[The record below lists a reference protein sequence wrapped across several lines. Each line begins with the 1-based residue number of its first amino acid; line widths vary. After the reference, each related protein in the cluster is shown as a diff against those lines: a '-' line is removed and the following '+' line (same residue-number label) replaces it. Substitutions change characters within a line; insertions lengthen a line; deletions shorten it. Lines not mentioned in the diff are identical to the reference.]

1 MRALTPATFSH
12 PDWTRAI
19 SAHVTGATFVQVPAS
34 GIPRLSGNLQRKR
47 FPFPHFDTWVTAL
60 TPTGLPAA
68 GLPPSAEDALALLD
82 ATEAPILFRNM
93 RLEHPVTQAL
103 LQAAA
108 HQKTISSWHRAALGL
123 EGNFGDW
130 LMQNFDQKRRK
141 ELKRLRARLGEQGEL
156 QSLSLE
162 REGNLKPFLEAFLL
176 LEAKSWK
183 GQRGT
188 AIANDTHMQ
197 KGFAAGLKAMHSNGR
212 LKFWQINLDGR
223 PIASLFALVD
233 DGEVTLGKIA
243 HDEDFAKYS
252 PGVLIILDATAALM
266 GQPGLLLA
274 DSNAKPDHPM
284 IDRIWRDRI
293 ACADIL
299 LAGPATPSPVFT
311 ALGHY
316 IGMKAAAKD
325 KTKRVMAQWIG
336 RKIS

>member
-19 SAHVTGATFVQVPAS
+19 SAHVSGSTLVQVPAS
-34 GIPRLSGNLQRKR
+34 GIPRLSGHLLRR
-47 FPFPHFDTWVTAL
+47 SFPLPHYDSWLTAL

-68 GLPPSAEDALALLD
+68 GLPPHVEDALALLD
-82 ATEAPILFRNM
+82 ATEVPILFRNM

-103 LQAAA
+103 LSAAA
-108 HQKTISSWHRAALGL
+108 HTKIIKSWERASLDLAGTYD
-123 EGNFGDW
+123 EW

-141 ELKRLRARLGEQGEL
+141 ELKRLRARLGEQGSL
-156 QSLSLE
+156 QSLSL
-162 REGNLKPFLEAFLL
+162 RADGDIQPFLESFLL

-183 GQRGT
+183 GKRGT
-188 AIANDTHMQ
+188 AIASNSSLQ
-197 KGFAAGLKAMHSNGR
+197 NGFAAGLKVMHSNGR

-252 PGVLIILDATAALM
+252 PGVLVILDATSALM

-274 DSNAKPDHPM
+274 DSNAMPNHPM
-284 IDRIWRDRI
+284 IDRIWRGRI
-293 ACADIL
+293 ACADLL
-299 LAGPATPSPVFT
+299 LAGPSTPSAVFAT
-311 ALGHY
+311 LGKY

-325 KTKRVMAQWIG
+325 KTKRLLAQWIG
-336 RKIS
+336 RKVS

>member
-34 GIPRLSGNLQRKR
+34 GIPRLSGHLQRKR
-47 FPFPHFDTWVTAL
+47 FPLTHFDTWVTAL

-68 GLPPSAEDALALLD
+68 GLPPRAEDALALLD
-82 ATEAPILFRNM
+82 ATEAPVLFRNM

-103 LQAAA
+103 LQAAS
-108 HQKTISSWHRAALGL
+108 HQKTINSWQRAALDLNGTYD
-123 EGNFGDW
+123 NW

-141 ELKRLRARLGEQGEL
+141 ELKRLRARLSEQGEL

-162 REGNLKPFLEAFLL
+162 SDCDIQPFLEAFLL

-183 GQRGT
+183 GQRGS
-188 AIANDTHMQ
+188 AIANDTHLQ

-212 LKFWQINLDGR
+212 LKFWQINLDGH

-243 HDEDFAKYS
+243 HNEDFAKYS

-274 DSNAKPDHPM
+274 DSNAMPNHPM

-293 ACADIL
+293 DCADIL
-299 LAGPATPSPVFT
+299 LAGPSTPSTVFA

-316 IGMKAAAKD
+316 IGMKAAGKD
-325 KTKRVMAQWIG
+325 KAKRVLAQWIG

>member
-34 GIPRLSGNLQRKR
+34 GIPRLSGHLQHKR
-47 FPFPHFDTWVTAL
+47 FPLAHFDTWVTAL

-68 GLPPSAEDALALLD
+68 GLPPRAEDALALLD
-82 ATEAPILFRNM
+82 ATEAPVLFRNM

-103 LQAAA
+103 LQAASR
-108 HQKTISSWHRAALGL
+108 QKTINSWQRAALNLNGTYD
-123 EGNFGDW
+123 DW

-156 QSLSLE
+156 QSRSLE
-162 REGNLKPFLEAFLL
+162 SDGDIQAFLEAFLL

-188 AIANDTHMQ
+188 AIANDTHLQ

-266 GQPGLLLA
+266 GQPGLVLA
-274 DSNAKPDHPM
+274 DSNAMPNHPM

-293 ACADIL
+293 ACADML
-299 LAGPATPSPVFT
+299 LAGPSTPSAVFT

-316 IGMKAAAKD
+316 IGMKAAGKD
-325 KTKRVMAQWIG
+325 KAKRVLAQWIG

>member
-34 GIPRLSGNLQRKR
+34 GIPRLSCHLQRKR
-47 FPFPHFDTWVTAL
+47 FPLTHFDTWVTAL

-68 GLPPSAEDALALLD
+68 GLPPRAEDALALLD
-82 ATEAPILFRNM
+82 ATEAPVLFRNM

-103 LQAAA
+103 LQAAS
-108 HQKTISSWHRAALGL
+108 HQKTINSWQRAALNLNGSYD
-123 EGNFGDW
+123 DW

-162 REGNLKPFLEAFLL
+162 PDGNIQPFLEAFLL

-212 LKFWQINLDGR
+212 LKFWQINLDGH

-243 HDEDFAKYS
+243 HNEDFAKYS

-274 DSNAKPDHPM
+274 DSNAMPNHPM

-299 LAGPATPSPVFT
+299 LAGPSTPSAVFT

-316 IGMKAAAKD
+316 IGMKAAGKD
-325 KTKRVMAQWIG
+325 RLKRVLAQWIG